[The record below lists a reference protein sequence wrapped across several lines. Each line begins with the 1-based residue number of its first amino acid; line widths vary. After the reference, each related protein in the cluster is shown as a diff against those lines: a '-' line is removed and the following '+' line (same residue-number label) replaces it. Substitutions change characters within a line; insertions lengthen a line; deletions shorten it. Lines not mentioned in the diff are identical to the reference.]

1 MTTSPRPLSAD
12 HLGVLVAGAWA
23 GSLAQ
28 DDRGRLRLT
37 YDESWRTGGAATPLS
52 LSMPLGRATH
62 DDDAVRAFLWG
73 LLPDNDQVLQRW
85 AQSFQVSAGNP
96 FALLRAVG
104 EDCAGA
110 LQLVVPERIDALLAG
125 QGGIDWL
132 DEHDVAA
139 RLRRLRRDPTAWH
152 TTATGQFCLAGA
164 KAKTA
169 LHYDGRTSRWGAPRG
184 ALPTTHILKPAVS
197 GFDGHDLNEHL
208 CLATARRLGLD
219 VATSRVVSFGDERA
233 IVLERYDRRRR
244 PDGTIE
250 RTHQE
255 DLCQALGVMPA
266 LKYQD
271 EGGPAPEQVVRLLR
285 EVASPESVPAFVD
298 ALALNWLLA
307 GTDAHAKNYS
317 LLLSGDQVRLAPLYD
332 VASALPYED
341 MRVPKPKMAMQIG
354 GEHRIARITT
364 YHWRRLAE
372 AVGLEADAVLGRID
386 ALAVSVPEHMAAAAD
401 DPDVRSLGADLP
413 QRLVDQ
419 VTAWAAT
426 CRRAIA

>member
-1 MTTSPRPLSAD
+1 M
-12 HLGVLVAGAWA
+12 
-23 GSLAQ
+23 
-28 DDRGRLRLT
+28 
-37 YDESWRTGGAATPLS
+37 ATPLS
-52 LSMPLGRATH
+52 LSMPLDRAVH
-62 DDDAVRAFLWG
+62 DDAPVRAFLWG

-85 AQSFQVSAGNP
+85 AHSFQVSAGNP

-110 LQLVVPERIDALLAG
+110 VQLVVPERIDALLAG
-125 QGGIDWL
+125 KGGIDWL

-139 RLRRLRRDPTAWH
+139 RLRRLRIDPTAWH

-169 LHYDGRTSRWGAPRG
+169 LHYDGRTARWGAPRG
-184 ALPTTHILKPAVS
+184 AVPTTHILKPAVS

-208 CLATARRLGLD
+208 CLATAKRLGLD
-219 VATSRVVSFGDERA
+219 VATSRVMSFGNERA
-233 IVLERYDRRRR
+233 IVLERYDRHRT
-244 PDGTIE
+244 PDGAIE

-266 LKYQD
+266 LKYQN
-271 EGGPAPEQVVRLLR
+271 EGGPAPERVVRLLR
-285 EVASPESVPAFVD
+285 DEAASPESVHGFVD

-317 LLLSGDQVRLAPLYD
+317 LLLAGDQVRLAPLYD
-332 VASALPYED
+332 VASALPYGD

-354 GEHRIARITT
+354 GEYRIARIEP
-364 YHWRRLAE
+364 YHWRRLAD
-372 AVGLEADAVLGRID
+372 GLGLDADTVLGRID
-386 ALAVSVPEHMAAAAD
+386 ALAAHIPGHMAAAAD
-401 DPDVRSLGADLP
+401 DPAVRSLGADLP